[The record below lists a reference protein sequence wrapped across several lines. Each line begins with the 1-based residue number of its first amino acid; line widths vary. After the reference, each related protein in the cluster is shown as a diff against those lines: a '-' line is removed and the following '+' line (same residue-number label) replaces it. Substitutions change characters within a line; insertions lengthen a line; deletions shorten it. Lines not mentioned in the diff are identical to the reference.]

1 MTVHRPVLLLTRPR
15 AASDALADEIGARLG
30 DAVDVVVSPLIDIV
44 HLPGPLALN
53 GVRGLIFT
61 SANGVEAAAALT
73 PNRDLPAYCV
83 GPATTRQADA
93 AGWRAEMAGPDAEA
107 LVRRLKALRPDAP
120 LLHLRGRHA
129 RGDIAGQ
136 LGAAGVPV
144 REQIVYDQTSLPL
157 SEAALECLRAD
168 APVIVPLFSPR
179 SARLFAEAS
188 PGPVAAVAAI
198 SHAVADALPDG
209 LARRVAVAEAP
220 NGEAM
225 LSLLEKLAASAVSG

>member
-1 MTVHRPVLLLTRPR
+1 MTVQRPILLLTRPR
-15 AASDALADEIGARLG
+15 GASDALAADIALRLG
-30 DAVDVVVSPLIDIV
+30 DTVGVVVSPMIEIV
-44 HLPGPLALN
+44 HLPGPLALT

-61 SANGVEAAAALT
+61 SVNGVKAAAALT
-73 PNRDLPAYCV
+73 HDRDLPAYCV
-83 GPATTRQADA
+83 GPSTTRQADA

-107 LVRRLKALRPDAP
+107 LVRRLRALRPDAP

-136 LGAAGVPV
+136 LGAVGLPV
-144 REQIVYDQTSLPL
+144 REQIVYDQRPLPL
-157 SEAALECLRAD
+157 TGAAMACLQGS

>member
-15 AASDALADEIGARLG
+15 EASDALAAEIALRLG
-30 DAVDVVVSPLIDIV
+30 DTVDVVVSPLIEIG
-44 HLPGPLALN
+44 HLPGPLALS

-61 SANGVEAAAALT
+61 SGHGVEAAAALT

-83 GPATTRQADA
+83 GPSTTRQADA

-136 LGAAGVPV
+136 LGAAGLPV
-144 REQIVYDQTSLPL
+144 REQIVYEQRPLPL
-157 SEAALECLRAD
+157 SDAALACLQGH
-168 APVIVPLFSPR
+168 APVIAPLFSPR

-188 PGPVAAVAAI
+188 PEPVAAVAAI

-209 LARRVAVAEAP
+209 FARRVAVAEAP

-225 LSLLEKLAASAVSG
+225 LTLLEKLAASAVSG